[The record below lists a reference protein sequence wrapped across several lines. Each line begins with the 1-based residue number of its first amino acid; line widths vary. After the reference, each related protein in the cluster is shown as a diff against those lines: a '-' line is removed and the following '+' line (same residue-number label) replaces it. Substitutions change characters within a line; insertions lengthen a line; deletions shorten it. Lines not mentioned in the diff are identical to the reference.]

1 MFSNLAFCNKLSLWV
16 VGFFSGKI
24 FLKKLSGSFPLIG
37 KVKFDDIFKL
47 EKILFRLFGADD
59 NFKSAMKFNP

>member
-1 MFSNLAFCNKLSLWV
+1 MLVFLRKN
-16 VGFFSGKI
+16 I
-24 FLKKLSGSFPLIG
+24 FKKLFGSFSQG

-59 NFKSAMKFNP
+59 NFKSAIKFNP